1 MILNNS
7 VLDFEQ
13 FSFDFNSSV
22 LDFNSSVNSSV
33 RVIYKSNMDVLI
45 RQAVAEELK
54 KQSESKTKE
63 SEVNGGEEASTS
75 NPTQRTERTVNRLSG
90 LLNRIRNRGGA
101 RANGGASK
109 NRKKP
114 RTDKEHRIQI
124 RWLHYNKDK
133 GKYTPVRNR

>member
-13 FSFDFNSSV
+13 FSVDFNSSV
-22 LDFNSSVNSSV
+22 LDFNSSVNSSG
-33 RVIYKSNMDVLI
+33 RVVYKFNMDVLI

-75 NPTQRTERTVNRLSG
+75 NPTQ
-90 LLNRIRNRGGA
+90 
-101 RANGGASK
+101 K
-109 NRKKP
+109 N
-114 RTDKEHRIQI
+114 
-124 RWLHYNKDK
+124 
-133 GKYTPVRNR
+133 

>member
-22 LDFNSSVNSSV
+22 LDFSSVNSSV
-33 RVIYKSNMDVLI
+33 RVVYKSNMDVLI

>member
-1 MILNNS
+1 MVIFQTSREGSALFSDVDS
-7 VLDFEQ
+7 VPRAVEFKMATGCKFLSLAASCKFL
-13 FSFDFNSSV
+13 SLAAS
-22 LDFNSSVNSSV
+22 
-33 RVIYKSNMDVLI
+33 I

-124 RWLHYNKDK
+124 
-133 GKYTPVRNR
+133 

>member
-1 MILNNS
+1 MTEALSSNLDQWFRQSHLQIQYGRLNKAS
-7 VLDFEQ
+7 C
-13 FSFDFNSSV
+13 
-22 LDFNSSVNSSV
+22 
-33 RVIYKSNMDVLI
+33 R
-45 RQAVAEELK
+45 
-54 KQSESKTKE
+54 QSESKTKE

>member
-33 RVIYKSNMDVLI
+33 KVVYKSNTDVLI

-54 KQSESKTKE
+54 KQTQSKTKE

-101 RANGGASK
+101 RA
-109 NRKKP
+109 

>member
-1 MILNNS
+1 
-7 VLDFEQ
+7 
-13 FSFDFNSSV
+13 
-22 LDFNSSVNSSV
+22 
-33 RVIYKSNMDVLI
+33 MDVLI
-45 RQAVAEELK
+45 RQTVTEELKK

>member
-13 FSFDFNSSV
+13 FSFGFNSSV

-33 RVIYKSNMDVLI
+33 RVVYKSNMDALI
-45 RQAVAEELK
+45 RQELK
-54 KQSESKTKE
+54 KLSESKTKE
-63 SEVNGGEEASTS
+63 SEVNGGEEALTS

-90 LLNRIRNRGGA
+90 LLNRIRNCGGA
-101 RANGGASK
+101 GTNGGASK

-114 RTDKEHRIQI
+114 RTDKKHRIQI